1 MHSSGHDERRDV
13 YSSMLSDAALI
24 CADDILDDELLDHY
38 CAPLTVAETLLE
50 VALVGPGPE
59 AIGLLESLAARCQ
72 AANVAFMGTTVENS
86 RDGARAEQSNVF
98 ELALATDVNDRF
110 LTCALRR
117 ARTLATTLS
126 ATQAK
131 LESGELSEYRVR
143 LICDKLDG
151 LDPEVAQQIEARVL
165 ASAGQVKVG
174 TLQAKLRKQV
184 LAAKGPEAVNEHLAG
199 VANRRVTMDRDVGE
213 PGLLGLHAYLPAE
226 TAVAVREALETKAGE
241 FARADKAAAA
251 QVRADGTEPVQRRTK
266 DQRLADALAFFALG
280 PDPDDPSHAARPQ
293 VRVQV
298 TIGLTTLL
306 HLREHPGD
314 LAGYGPIPA
323 DIARVLAQGGD
334 WQRFVHHPV
343 TGYLIDVGPDV
354 YRPPAALARFTQ
366 ARDVT
371 DRFPGS
377 DRSARFADLDH
388 ERPPRLLRRARTRP
402 AAPLLTP
409 IRMTPNRTCH
419 DHQEKA
425 TAGGGHGGHRGGHR
439 SGDHDVGRRSDRHY
453 QPGRYTGRR
462 HVGAVPAGHH
472 RAPVHG
478 AHEGGAPPTRAA
490 PRRPARDE
498 PPSAGAHPGRRHQ
511 PGGPRHAD
519 PGL

>member
-1 MHSSGHDERRDV
+1 MHSSGYDERRDV

-24 CADDILDDELLDHY
+24 CADDILDNELMDHH

-59 AIGLLESLAARCQ
+59 AIGLLESLAGRPMSPDQALAAAAAWERQSRWMAARCQ

-110 LTCALRR
+110 LTCTLRR

-165 ASAGQVKVG
+165 ASAGQVKIG

-251 QVRADGTEPVQRRTK
+251 QARADGTEPVQRRTK

-323 DIARVLAQGGD
+323 DIARVLAQDGD

-388 ERPPRLLRRARTRP
+388 QRPFDDGGHTSAQNMPRLSRIGHIAKTHNGWKCAGDANGVLTWTSP
-402 AAPLLTP
+402 HGHIYDSAP
-409 IRMTPNRTCH
+409 H
-419 DHQEKA
+419 DY
-425 TAGGGHGGHRGGHR
+425 
-439 SGDHDVGRRSDRHY
+439 S
-453 QPGRYTGRR
+453 
-462 HVGAVPAGHH
+462 
-472 RAPVHG
+472 
-478 AHEGGAPPTRAA
+478 
-490 PRRPARDE
+490 DE
-498 PPSAGAHPGRRHQ
+498 PEP
-511 PGGPRHAD
+511 D
-519 PGL
+519 PPPPF